1 MRQRVLRSTP
11 GKPGHLRSLLIFVN
25 EVARNAVAEVQWR
38 RSRERHNVHGA
49 STFSSSPAERAG
61 STMPEQAPRS

>member
-25 EVARNAVAEVQWR
+25 EVARNTVAEVQWR
-38 RSRERHNVHGA
+38 RSLERQDVHGP
-49 STFSSSPAERAG
+49 STFSSSSAELAG
-61 STMPEQAPRS
+61 STMPEQSGP